1 MITNKIISNKKMEEN
16 KMKDLENKISE
27 LKRVSKTDIDKW
39 EKVIED
45 VEKDDK
51 GVYVVSGPRIDRM
64 LGYTNLESERGF
76 DFFQKFMK
84 ENGVIER
91 LTEMGI
97 EEGDTVRLYNLE
109 FDYYR

>member
-1 MITNKIISNKKMEEN
+1 MERAQS
-16 KMKDLENKISE
+16 DKISA
-27 LKRVSKTDIDKW
+27 RAFQTDHPADNFFY
-39 EKVIED
+39 VI
-45 VEKDDK
+45 
-51 GVYVVSGPRIDRM
+51 P
-64 LGYTNLESERGF
+64 LL